1 MQTGRRAEIEDTR
14 TAMGRRLSR
23 LNGKQTHHLPLSLS
37 LSVSAHVVEEKDFV
51 CNNNEA
57 SLRLQPIGISITHQ
71 SGTFLWCRSQGSKTS
86 TTATKRVEYDELD
99 TARGI
104 HPSHIACSSCNA
116 NASLLLPPPSPPSP
130 SPSPIS
136 DSLWKW
142 NFYWS
147 VMFSLHFVDC
157 YKFHW

>member
-23 LNGKQTHHLPLSLS
+23 LNGKQTHQLPPPPPPLSHS
-37 LSVSAHVVEEKDFV
+37 LSVFPLVVEEKDFV

-57 SLRLQPIGISITHQ
+57 SLRFQPIGISITHQ
-71 SGTFLWCRSQGSKTS
+71 SGTFLWCRSQGSSKTS
-86 TTATKRVEYDELD
+86 TTATTKRVEYDELD

-116 NASLLLPPPSPPSP
+116 NAPSLLL
-130 SPSPIS
+130 
-136 DSLWKW
+136 SLSFFRFLMKMK
-142 NFYWS
+142 FLLVGY
-147 VMFSLHFVDC
+147 VFVT
-157 YKFHW
+157 FRGLL